1 MMIKGTYIITDAFRK
16 INEMQ
21 VLYRFYGVLLE
32 NVIY

>member
-21 VLYRFYGVLLE
+21 VLSRFDGVLLG